1 MVELTEK
8 GLRITFRENRF
19 YSKSTFE
26 QVQSARCFLLYHDSA
41 SCVMYAAVVECLNWT
56 LSHLQKKMAIPGG
69 RRGTALG
76 GSHSSAI
83 SLKVALCRIVSAKIA

>member
-1 MVELTEK
+1 MVELAEK

-26 QVQSARCFLLYHDSA
+26 QVQSARCFLLYRDSA
-41 SCVMYAAVVECLNWT
+41 SHVMYAAVVECLNWT

-69 RRGTALG
+69 
-76 GSHSSAI
+76 SHSSAI
-83 SLKVALCRIVSAKIA
+83 SLKVALCRIVGAKIA